1 MKIKKVTLNNFR
13 GISFSELNLEE
24 KSTVFYGINGVGK
37 TTILRAID
45 LLYSSII
52 NKIVQ
57 NRFKQSIQLDLA
69 DIKFGKP
76 FCEVSC
82 DFAFNGVE
90 DILTYSRRMNRR
102 DKKRT
107 HNSVSLKNISDAFH
121 VKYVDSKDG
130 MPIFVNYGV
139 NRTVMDIPLRIRNT
153 HIFDKESAF
162 EKAIESKIDFRTF
175 FEWFRYQ
182 EDLENQIRVRDDADY
197 VDISLK
203 SVKEAVYMM
212 LDDVSN
218 LRIERNPL
226 AMKVDKNGISLR
238 VDQLSDGEKCT
249 LALFGDLARRLALA
263 NPNAF
268 NPLFGSGVV
277 LIDEIELHMH
287 PSWQRRILPTLKKC
301 FPNIQFI
308 VTTHSPQVLGEL
320 DDSYNIFSIEKE
332 DDTVIYKPI
341 TSLIGWD
348 SNYILKHFMGTD
360 NLNVDT
366 QKLIENIYDLIAEGK
381 LDESEQLVET
391 LEGLTDTAHEEAVK
405 ARMLIKRGFKKLYE
419 ENN

>member
-1 MKIKKVTLNNFR
+1 MKIKKVTLTNFR
-13 GISFSELNLEE
+13 GISTSELNFDQ
-24 KSTVFYGINGVGK
+24 KCTVFYGINGVGK
-37 TTILRAID
+37 TTILRAIN

-57 NRFKQSIQLDLA
+57 NRFKQSIQIELA
-69 DIKFGKP
+69 DIKFGKSY
-76 FCEVSC
+76 CKVSC
-82 DFAFNGVE
+82 DFCVNE
-90 DILTYSRRMNRR
+90 DDNIINYHRLMYRK

-107 HNSVSLKNISDAFH
+107 HNADSLKLISDTFRNN
-121 VKYVDSKDG
+121 YIDTDSE

-153 HIFDKESAF
+153 HVFDKESAF

-182 EDLENQIRVRDDADY
+182 EDLENQIRVRENPNYIDTA
-197 VDISLK
+197 LK
-203 SVKEAVYMM
+203 SVKTAVYTM
-212 LDDVSN
+212 LDGVSN

-226 AMKVDKNGISLR
+226 AMKVDKNGISLQ

-263 NPNAF
+263 NTNLD
-268 NPLFGSGVV
+268 NPLLGSGVV

-287 PSWQRRILPTLKKC
+287 PSWQRKILPLLKKC

-320 DDSYNIFSIEKE
+320 DESYNIFSIEKNNE
-332 DDTVIYKPI
+332 TIQYKSVP
-341 TSLIGWD
+341 SLIGWD
-348 SNYILKHFMGTD
+348 SNYILKCFMGTD
-360 NLNVDT
+360 NLNVNT
-366 QKLIENIYDLIAEGK
+366 QKLIETIYDLILENRF
-381 LDESEQLVET
+381 DESEQLVKE
-391 LEGLTDTAHEEAVK
+391 LEDLTDTAHEDAVK
-405 ARMLIKRGFKKLYE
+405 ARMLIRRGRKKIYA